1 MERVKFK
8 FGEKKYVCIGV
19 RSCGN
24 RPFEVTKARFELRC
38 GDETEASGE
47 CEISRRG
54 ENESVLS
61 SLLEPLRKNATY
73 HLTVTYDIPPE
84 VLIHEILVNVY

>member
-54 ENESVLS
+54 ENEIVLS

>member
-1 MERVKFK
+1 MENVNFK

-24 RPFEVTKARFELRC
+24 HPFEVTMARFELRC
-38 GDETEASGE
+38 GEETEVSGE

-54 ENESVLS
+54 ENEIVLS
-61 SLLEPLRKNATY
+61 SLIEPLRKNATY
-73 HLTVTYDIPPE
+73 RLTVTYDILPE
-84 VLIHEILVNVY
+84 VLKYEILVNVY

>member
-1 MERVKFK
+1 MEKVNFK

-24 RPFEVTKARFELRC
+24 HPFEVTRARFEHRC
-38 GDETEASGE
+38 GEETEASGE

-54 ENESVLS
+54 ENEIILS
-61 SLLEPLRKNATY
+61 SLLDPLRKYAAY
-73 HLTVTYDIPPE
+73 RLSVTYDIPPE
-84 VLIHEILVNVY
+84 VLKHEIHVNVY